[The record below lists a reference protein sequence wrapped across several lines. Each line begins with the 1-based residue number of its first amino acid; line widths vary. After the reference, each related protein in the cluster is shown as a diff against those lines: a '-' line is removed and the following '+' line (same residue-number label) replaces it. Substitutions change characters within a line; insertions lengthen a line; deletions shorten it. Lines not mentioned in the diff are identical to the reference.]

1 MASFPHSAGNDG
13 CCRNSDRV
21 DGIIPASAGMTDM
34 PVETASVQEEH
45 HDLADHFLPNAG
57 NRAIA

>member
-1 MASFPHSAGNDG
+1 
-13 CCRNSDRV
+13 
-21 DGIIPASAGMTDM
+21 M